1 MLAVYLPLS
10 AYTNGISCSTGIV
23 VPCLLNGA
31 LIGRIFGLLVTD
43 MAGGASD
50 EETRQW
56 IDPGAF
62 ALLGAAS
69 FFGGV
74 ARITMALTVIITEI
88 SNDTHFILPIMSKVV
103 FMAV

>member
-1 MLAVYLPLS
+1 MLFVYLPLS
-10 AYTNGISCSTGIV
+10 AYTNGIACSTGIV

-31 LIGRIFGLLVTD
+31 LIGRIFGLLMTD
-43 MAGGASD
+43 MNGGVSD
-50 EETRQW
+50 DETRQW

-74 ARITMALTVIITEI
+74 ARITVRTT
-88 SNDTHFILPIMSKVV
+88 DFPTF
-103 FMAV
+103 